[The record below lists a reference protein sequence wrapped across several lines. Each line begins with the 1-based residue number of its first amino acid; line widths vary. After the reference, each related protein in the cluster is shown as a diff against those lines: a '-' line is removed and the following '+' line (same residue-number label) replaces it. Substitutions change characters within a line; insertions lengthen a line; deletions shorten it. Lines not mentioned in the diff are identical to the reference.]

1 MESLRSDVRQSRV
14 LSLSYRPE
22 DNVRIPAIS
31 SSSTKSSELVGSM
44 RRSRPMDGGSTDRS
58 IDLSSRSRSHRS
70 KTPVQDQSS
79 LIPPVDS
86 TDQSNNRQ
94 AAATGDTGPG
104 VGHIIR
110 PLERAAAADSC
121 YWHAASMTLDGRS
134 KSFVLPDRC
143 PARRSHPV
151 GIERSV
157 ASPLPAT
164 IATIAPSSTG
174 NIGIQQQQQQQQQ
187 QHRSHYGYHHHSH
200 HHEHYHQSHRHP
212 HQDQEP
218 QQRPPL
224 SSSSTSSSF
233 SSTDHIM
240 LPPSPTTPSVI
251 TAQSAASRVRTAAT
265 SSTSRVHDDVVLY
278 LSALFVS
285 IWLSR
290 HISSLFSL
298 CLFVVPLCIF
308 CTFYVPVFTHSHV
321 VYLHFSLSEKFSSCA
336 SLYRDISRKHWKIF

>member
-1 MESLRSDVRQSRV
+1 MESLRSNVRQSRI

-31 SSSTKSSELVGSM
+31 SSSGTKSSELVGSM

-58 IDLSSRSRSHRS
+58 IELSSRSRSHRS

-79 LIPPVDS
+79 SIPPVDS
-86 TDQSNNRQ
+86 TDQSNDRQ
-94 AAATGDTGPG
+94 TAAAGDDTR

-121 YWHAASMTLDGRS
+121 YWHASMTLDGRS

-143 PARRSHPV
+143 PARRSHPI

-157 ASPLPAT
+157 ASPLSAT
-164 IATIAPSSTG
+164 IVTIAPSSTG
-174 NIGIQQQQQQQQQ
+174 NIGIQQQQQQQ
-187 QHRSHYGYHHHSH
+187 HRSHYSYHHHSH
-200 HHEHYHQSHRHP
+200 HHEHHHHEHRHP

-278 LSALFVS
+278 LSALSVS

-290 HISSLFSL
+290 HISLFVLFVSL
-298 CLFVVPLCIF
+298 CYTLMYLLYFSCACIF
-308 CTFYVPVFTHSHV
+308 RVPFTHSRV
-321 VYLHFSLSEKFSSCA
+321 VHLHLSLRKKFSQVASLSIAIYLE
-336 SLYRDISRKHWKIF
+336 R

>member
-1 MESLRSDVRQSRV
+1 MGPLRSDVRQSRV

-22 DNVRIPAIS
+22 DNVRIPAIN

-58 IDLSSRSRSHRS
+58 IDLSSRSHRS
-70 KTPVQDQSS
+70 KTPVQNQSP

-86 TDQSNNRQ
+86 TDQSNDRQ
-94 AAATGDTGPG
+94 AAATGDDTR

-121 YWHAASMTLDGRS
+121 YWHAASMMLDGRS

-143 PARRSHPV
+143 SARRSHPV

-157 ASPLPAT
+157 ASPLSAA
-164 IATIAPSSTG
+164 IVTIAPSSTG
-174 NIGIQQQQQQQQQ
+174 NIGIQQQQQQQ

-200 HHEHYHQSHRHP
+200 HHEHHHQSHRHP

-218 QQRPPL
+218 QLRPPL

-251 TAQSAASRVRTAAT
+251 TAQTAQSAASRVRTAAT

-278 LSALFVS
+278 LSALSVS

-290 HISSLFSL
+290 HIFSLFSL
-298 CLFVVPLCIF
+298 RLFVVPLKYLF
-308 CTFYVPVFTHSHV
+308 FFYVPVLHTHVSFIFT
-321 VYLHFSLSEKFSSCA
+321 
-336 SLYRDISRKHWKIF
+336 SR

>member
-1 MESLRSDVRQSRV
+1 MGSLRSDVRQSRV

-70 KTPVQDQSS
+70 KTPVQDQSP

-86 TDQSNNRQ
+86 TDQSNDRQ
-94 AAATGDTGPG
+94 AAVTGDDTR

-121 YWHAASMTLDGRS
+121 YWHAAGMTLDGRS

-174 NIGIQQQQQQQQQ
+174 NISIQQQQQQ

-200 HHEHYHQSHRHP
+200 HHEHHHQSHRHP

-278 LSALFVS
+278 LSALSVS

-290 HISSLFSL
+290 HISLFSL
-298 CLFVVPLCIF
+298 CLFVVPLSIF
-308 CTFYVPVFTHSHV
+308 VFFICLFYTLTCRLSSPLVFEKKIFK
-321 VYLHFSLSEKFSSCA
+321 FSLSRYFPKTLENI
-336 SLYRDISRKHWKIF
+336 LMHYLI

>member
-1 MESLRSDVRQSRV
+1 MESLRGDVRQSRI

-22 DNVRIPAIS
+22 DSVRIPAISNNSS

-44 RRSRPMDGGSTDRS
+44 RRPRPMNGGSTDRL

-79 LIPPVDS
+79 LIPSVDP
-86 TDQSNNRQ
+86 TDRSNDRQ
-94 AAATGDTGPG
+94 AAAIGDDTG

-110 PLERAAAADSC
+110 PLERAAVADSC
-121 YWHAASMTLDGRS
+121 YWHAAGMTLDGRS

-151 GIERSV
+151 GIERSAV
-157 ASPLPAT
+157 SPLSAT
-164 IATIAPSSTG
+164 ITAIAPSSTG

-187 QHRSHYGYHHHSH
+187 HRSHYGYHHHPH
-200 HHEHYHQSHRHP
+200 HHEHHHQSHRHP

-278 LSALFVS
+278 LSALSVS

-290 HISSLFSL
+290 HISPLFYL
-298 CLFVVPLCIF
+298 CLFVISLCIF
-308 CTFYVPVFTHSHV
+308 CIFHVPVLLYTRTCRFSPPHV
-321 VYLHFSLSEKFSSCA
+321 KKNNF
-336 SLYRDISRKHWKIF
+336 